1 MTPNTIRVIKWIA
14 KRILILSF
22 FLILFIGYG
31 LYLMDVEDRYGDL
44 QNLYW
49 DSKDGDIILNKLN
62 SKIGIVELH
71 KSRIYVKE
79 GKRLIDVEEWLDPE
93 DKRKFQA
100 AIYRPKHSIQ
110 KDENFDR
117 SNLDS
122 GYKLTFFNCHN
133 FINTLT

>member
-1 MTPNTIRVIKWIA
+1 MA

-62 SKIGIVELH
+62 SKIGIVELR
-71 KSRIYVKE
+71 KSRIFVKE
-79 GKRLIDVEEWLDPE
+79 GERLVDVEEWLDPE

-100 AIYRPKHSIQ
+100 AIYRPKLSIK

-117 SNLDS
+117 GSLNS
-122 GYKLTFFNCHN
+122 GCKLITEVDVEY
-133 FINTLT
+133 